1 MVELLKEDVLL
12 ANRPPL
18 DIVRRLGLLLAVFPE
33 SHQGSVK
40 AMFLILIVAEAAK
53 GPIDVALLHSITVR
67 VHLVVVLPCLI
78 GLLLEV
84 DVFFLSFILL
94 FFDLI
99 YLLGI

>member
-1 MVELLKEDVLL
+1 M

-18 DIVRRLGLLLAVFPE
+18 DIIHRIGLLLAVFPE

-53 GPIDVALLHSITVR
+53 GPIDVALLHGITVR

-84 DVFFLSFILL
+84 DICFLSFTL
-94 FFDLI
+94 FLFVFI
-99 YLLGI
+99 YLQSI